1 MPSILIVDDDATN
14 RVMYSRLLRPLGDV
28 EQASDG
34 GAALK
39 LLSVRKY
46 DVILLDLHMPVID
59 GFTVLGV
66 LETKQG
72 PNRDTPVYVIT
83 ADTTEQARAQTFAR
97 GAVCFLTKPVPMG
110 TLLAFVSATLK
121 SGAAKASIGKKP

>member
-1 MPSILIVDDDATN
+1 MPSILIVDDDVTN
-14 RVMYSRLLRPLGDV
+14 RAMYARLLRPVGEI

-34 GAALK
+34 GEALR

-59 GFTVLGV
+59 GFAVLGV
-66 LETKQG
+66 LDSKNG
-72 PNRDTPVYVIT
+72 PNRETPVYVIT
-83 ADTTEQARAQTFAR
+83 ADTTDQARAQAFNR

-121 SGAAKASIGKKP
+121 SSAAKASIARKP